1 MANGDDSK
9 NQQKTNEEIKK
20 GNTLLSDQAL
30 IVQNLRNA
38 FDSLG
43 DKIRDS
49 IEEAIDSMDDLSSST
64 EKLAKSNLRD
74 VESGIKKIGRTLE
87 NNSEIQYRI
96 NQGQDQSKKI
106 ADQRAKIEA
115 RHSVTVAQIQASTL
129 LTAKQKENLKE
140 LADKEFNKAKVLNDE
155 LKKQNINQLKGVSLY
170 KMMGKNLEGIVN
182 KIDESGVLAA
192 GLRGELDATTFAL
205 RASEAGAM
213 SFVNMMVNG
222 IVTISKNMT
231 ALQKD
236 FGFTAD
242 EALKLENHFRD
253 IAVAQEGNVA
263 LQKDIQKSFVDV
275 NSQLGLASTAI
286 RDDILGDV
294 GDLQKR
300 MNLSAEATHN
310 LAMEAQR
317 TGASI
322 EDIGKGSLMNLQIA
336 GKERNLRLQMGTLF
350 KEALEVTGLIRT
362 NLGYSIE
369 NISTAIGK
377 VRTFGM
383 TLNQA
388 ASISNNLLDFQT
400 SISNEL
406 QAELFIGREL
416 NLEKARLYALTGDYG
431 KLAEEIVNN
440 AGGELEFA
448 KMNVLQK
455 QKLATALGTSVE
467 HMSNLVFD
475 NANLAKL
482 MQEAKDAGETELYNS
497 LKRRDI
503 QQQFND
509 LIGRAQEAILKMMDG
524 GLGKFA
530 NTMVDILSHAWA
542 LKGILIFMGGMQ
554 LMGLVRTIAAIGF
567 YMGTAARKAM
577 VFRTMVS
584 GLKTLAYIGIAA
596 MIVSQLT
603 KLFRPKKTQTI
614 KDGFQEDG
622 IVYSKPKGSMQV
634 MLDKNDEMIAGTDL
648 FKPMQGPSVSNTLEF
663 KQLVSKMEFNNK
675 LMQTFIDQS
684 KTNTEKLIENDTV
697 TVQSGWG
704 AKQDIVKIKIK
715 KRWQN
720 YY

>member
-140 LADKEFNKAKVLNDE
+140 LADKEFNKAKDLNDE

-350 KEALEVTGLIRT
+350 KEALEVTGLIRA

-704 AKQDIVKIKIK
+704 AKT
-715 KRWQN
+715 R
-720 YY
+720 YS

>member
-1 MANGDDSK
+1 
-9 NQQKTNEEIKK
+9 
-20 GNTLLSDQAL
+20 
-30 IVQNLRNA
+30 
-38 FDSLG
+38 
-43 DKIRDS
+43 
-49 IEEAIDSMDDLSSST
+49 
-64 EKLAKSNLRD
+64 
-74 VESGIKKIGRTLE
+74 
-87 NNSEIQYRI
+87 
-96 NQGQDQSKKI
+96 
-106 ADQRAKIEA
+106 
-115 RHSVTVAQIQASTL
+115 
-129 LTAKQKENLKE
+129 
-140 LADKEFNKAKVLNDE
+140 
-155 LKKQNINQLKGVSLY
+155 
-170 KMMGKNLEGIVN
+170 
-182 KIDESGVLAA
+182 
-192 GLRGELDATTFAL
+192 
-205 RASEAGAM
+205 
-213 SFVNMMVNG
+213 
-222 IVTISKNMT
+222 MT

-350 KEALEVTGLIRT
+350 KEALEVTGLIRA

-704 AKQDIVKIKIK
+704 AKT
-715 KRWQN
+715 R
-720 YY
+720 YS